1 MGCEDS
7 SYNLGR
13 IKYGDIGSDE
23 VFLPDTPFTIDYNQS
38 GTLKTVHSD
47 TIFQS
52 SEQQLVFFC
61 GKANGTFRLRIVD
74 VKEITE

>member
-23 VFLPDTPFTIDYNQS
+23 VFLPDTPFTIDYNKS
-38 GTLKTVHSD
+38 GTLKTFHSD

-52 SEQQLVFFC
+52 GEQQLVFFC
-61 GKANGTFRLRIVD
+61 GKANGTSRLRIVD